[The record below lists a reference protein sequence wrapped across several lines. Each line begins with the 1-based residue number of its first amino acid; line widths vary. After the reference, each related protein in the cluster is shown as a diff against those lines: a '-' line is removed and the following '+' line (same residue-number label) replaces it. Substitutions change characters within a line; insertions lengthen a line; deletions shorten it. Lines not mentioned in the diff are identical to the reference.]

1 MIKRHSNK
9 REESELSS
17 KQRGRRSVMI
27 GAGKAA
33 AMGAVVAAFGA
44 GLSSDVAEAV
54 AKPVQCMT
62 ILYKNGP
69 DVKFDFEYYKTHHMT
84 DIMRMYGKSI
94 KKFELRKGLAA
105 ADGSA
110 PPYVA
115 TLTIW
120 IADNAAF
127 DANNAKYGAT
137 LAAEVPHFTNTTL
150 TAQRDEV
157 YAVVTS

>member
-1 MIKRHSNK
+1 MFKNRSDK
-9 REESELSS
+9 KDRELSS
-17 KQRGRRSVMI
+17 TQRGRRSVMI

-33 AMGAVVAAFGA
+33 AIGAVAAAFGS
-44 GLSSDVAEAV
+44 GLSRDAAAQ
-54 AKPVQCMT
+54 AKPVRCMT

-84 DIMRMYGKSI
+84 DIMRMYGKCI
-94 KKFELRKGLAA
+94 QKFELRKGLAA

-120 IADNAAF
+120 IADEPAF
-127 DANNAKYGAT
+127 DAANAKYGST
-137 LAAEVPHFTNTTL
+137 LAAEVPHFTNTQL
-150 TAQRDEV
+150 IAQRDEV
-157 YAVVTS
+157 YAVTTS